1 MDAQQAKTCK
11 DCGKNLPASTLH
23 FRKRKDGSLDIRCL
37 VCRRSKLRG
46 KRKKEDARSLRDIE
60 VGAVA
65 SFMTAATTGG
75 ESIPHSCEVLERLM
89 EYFGG
94 VSGFTSLLVKQYF
107 DSPAGGATRTK
118 MLDSVLRL
126 VVKNTDQGGAKKPMG
141 QWTDDELESELD
153 GRLRALAAQFQGR
166 IVDGTLSQEE
176 AAGPATA
183 AVRREAQ
190 RLPGPAAEGNPGR
203 AGRPKSR
210 GPKAV
215 RTDAPAGGDA
225 RLPSE

>member
-75 ESIPHSCEVLERLM
+75 ALVGT
-89 EYFGG
+89 GG
-94 VSGFTSLLVKQYF
+94 S
-107 DSPAGGATRTK
+107 
-118 MLDSVLRL
+118 SV
-126 VVKNTDQGGAKKPMG
+126 
-141 QWTDDELESELD
+141 
-153 GRLRALAAQFQGR
+153 
-166 IVDGTLSQEE
+166 
-176 AAGPATA
+176 
-183 AVRREAQ
+183 
-190 RLPGPAAEGNPGR
+190 
-203 AGRPKSR
+203 
-210 GPKAV
+210 
-215 RTDAPAGGDA
+215 
-225 RLPSE
+225 